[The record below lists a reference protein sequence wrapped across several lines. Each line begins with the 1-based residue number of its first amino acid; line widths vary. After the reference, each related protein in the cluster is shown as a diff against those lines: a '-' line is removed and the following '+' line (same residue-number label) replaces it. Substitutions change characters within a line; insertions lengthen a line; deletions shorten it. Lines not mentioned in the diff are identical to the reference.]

1 MWSNLMTSLLIEVMA
16 MIRQLVYLQHQGR
29 GCTIYHARSWHI
41 PIMMFIFNW
50 ARTMQLIPM
59 DMQIMGDMK
68 PAQLMQSS
76 RWRRVIEYS
85 SNTGMYQNLKKSVD
99 VSIQRFLDILCK
111 NKKYFDIIVVFKP
124 YYYTMVQTH
133 KHNDIVEILQ
143 MLALNINQSIINTM
157 FSDIYLCLLF
167 WWFLV

>member
-1 MWSNLMTSLLIEVMA
+1 MSTNYNFFIDFRFKSSTSLLCVYKTESIHINRHKTMWSNLMTSLLIEVMA

-50 ARTMQLIPM
+50 TRTMQLIPM
-59 DMQIMGDMK
+59 HMQIMGDIQ

-85 SNTGMYQNLKKSVD
+85 SNTGMYQNLKKSVE
-99 VSIQRFLDILCK
+99 VPIQRFLDILCK
-111 NKKYFDIIVVFKP
+111 NKKYFDINVVFSP
-124 YYYTMVQTH
+124 YY
-133 KHNDIVEILQ
+133 
-143 MLALNINQSIINTM
+143 
-157 FSDIYLCLLF
+157 
-167 WWFLV
+167 